1 MVQIAAVPGLRGL
14 HLDVTSQRGD
24 VLRVIRLASLP
35 DISVMNSVPVE
46 QVAGDV
52 VAKVVM
58 DVWTPTLPPNAGV
71 VTAPYYLDGVQMGFM
86 AMTAGSGSFLVHLGY
101 MYRYLLTEKE
111 YDMLAVNRNQVLT
124 FAIPANSYIVDGV
137 LIDTPTEFSIT
148 FTPPSPSPPPYL
160 VPAIVRASL
169 DIYNGGTLFKSLE
182 LVRDPYYAVFNPIE
196 VSDLVDAD
204 LCTLVISIPYD
215 VETPESFYP
224 LMYRVNG
231 ADIGYLNVYTSRN
244 GDFRISLLSLYRTA
258 LEKGHDMLAF
268 PSQTVTFTLPS
279 YTLSIEGRP
288 VATTPVDIRLRLVNT
303 LLAATQLTAT
313 HVNHIQGLNEV
324 AIEVREAG
332 VVISRQ
338 VVTSPPYYQM
348 TYVYV
353 SQIAPSAAPSSVNMF
368 VHLKTDAT
376 VAAPGAVPVAYR
388 LDGTQFGTASVVSD
402 SEGVWVEFGD
412 LYGKVLAHPTL
423 GYDMFTKRVQYLSFE
438 IPPNRVFVDGG
449 PLTAIS
455 FGFFLVSGVPPSREY
470 HTALPGVTSLQLE
483 VSNSGQP
490 FRTLTVASAPLF
502 EMAEIYLDQI
512 VPARNSELA
521 LNILTDANVDV
532 TNGQAELPVSVDGT
546 QFGTSSLTATAQ
558 GLKIDLGGLYKTVLD
573 DPSAGYDMFT
583 RAGQVLAITIPPGSV
598 TADGEVVNNEVAL
611 SIYLISPI

>member
-86 AMTAGSGSFLVHLGY
+86 AMTAGSG
-101 MYRYLLTEKE
+101 
-111 YDMLAVNRNQVLT
+111 
-124 FAIPANSYIVDGV
+124 IPPLPGA
-137 LIDTPTEFSIT
+137 
-148 FTPPSPSPPPYL
+148 
-160 VPAIVRASL
+160 AIVRASL

-324 AIEVREAG
+324 AIEAGRHTVR
-332 VVISRQ
+332 
-338 VVTSPPYYQM
+338 
-348 TYVYV
+348 
-353 SQIAPSAAPSSVNMF
+353 
-368 VHLKTDAT
+368 H
-376 VAAPGAVPVAYR
+376 GA
-388 LDGTQFGTASVVSD
+388 LVSD

-558 GLKIDLGGLYKTVLD
+558 GLKIDLGNHRYLLTLRIQRAHTRLMVSSVDKAVHGS
-573 DPSAGYDMFT
+573 SA
-583 RAGQVLAITIPPGSV
+583 LCWLKPGS
-598 TADGEVVNNEVAL
+598 TPGQCGTIADLGNRGVCSE
-611 SIYLISPI
+611 YGPPR

>member
-111 YDMLAVNRNQVLT
+111 YDMLVVNRNQVLT

-348 TYVYV
+348 T
-353 SQIAPSAAPSSVNMF
+353 
-368 VHLKTDAT
+368 
-376 VAAPGAVPVAYR
+376 
-388 LDGTQFGTASVVSD
+388 LDGTQFGTASLVSD

-470 HTALPGVTSLQLE
+470 HTALPSVTSLQLE

-573 DPSAGYDMFT
+573 HPSAGYDMFT
-583 RAGQVLAITIPPGSV
+583 RPGQVLAITIPPGSV

>member
-111 YDMLAVNRNQVLT
+111 YDMLA
-124 FAIPANSYIVDGV
+124 S
-137 LIDTPTEFSIT
+137 
-148 FTPPSPSPPPYL
+148 PPYL

-348 TYVYV
+348 TRD
-353 SQIAPSAAPSSVNMF
+353 SRCPGRSARRVQAGR
-368 VHLKTDAT
+368 HT
-376 VAAPGAVPVAYR
+376 VRHGA
-388 LDGTQFGTASVVSD
+388 LVSD

-573 DPSAGYDMFT
+573 HPSAGYDMFT
-583 RAGQVLAITIPPGSV
+583 RGQVLAITIPPGSV

>member
-111 YDMLAVNRNQVLT
+111 YDMLA
-124 FAIPANSYIVDGV
+124 S
-137 LIDTPTEFSIT
+137 
-148 FTPPSPSPPPYL
+148 PPYL

-583 RAGQVLAITIPPGSV
+583 RPGQVLAITIPPGSV